1 MPGIL
6 ARLGSFGMRV
16 VQSAI
21 QTGRTI
27 AETIGFVRPVAPDV
41 TVAAVEREWGHVSR
55 SEEAEPTILALSDTE
70 YIADRLHMT
79 SDIPWRRKYAYT
91 VSVYGRDLA
100 TGRFARQDYD
110 MTFSRKMSIG
120 EIKEATGQRVGKSGT
135 DPVIDI
141 FDMEVSNAWAR
152 EE

>member
-1 MPGIL
+1 
-6 ARLGSFGMRV
+6 
-16 VQSAI
+16 
-21 QTGRTI
+21 
-27 AETIGFVRPVAPDV
+27 
-41 TVAAVEREWGHVSR
+41 
-55 SEEAEPTILALSDTE
+55 
-70 YIADRLHMT
+70 MT